1 MNFSDS
7 EIIASVMKEADFDST
22 TDVKEADGIFVNTCS
37 IREHAEQRV
46 RKRLSE
52 LKSFKKKKPH
62 LLIGVLGCMAERLKD
77 QLLIDEKS
85 VDIIV
90 GPDAYR
96 DLPKLINTAN
106 EGQKAINVILS
117 ADETYADI
125 NPVRLGSNGV
135 SAFIS
140 IMRGCE
146 NFCAYCVVPYTRGKE
161 RSRNP
166 GTILNEARELFESGF
181 REITFLGQNVNSY
194 KWEGENKDFD
204 FPYLLEKAALINPLL
219 RIRFATSHPKDLS
232 DELLKIIAA
241 HPNICRSVHLPVQ
254 SGSSKILKLMNRK
267 YTREWYMERIEA
279 IRKYIPGCAISTD
292 IICGFSGET
301 DDDHHDTLSLMEWA
315 KFDYA
320 YMFKYSERPGTA
332 AAGKYKDDVPE
343 EVKSRRLQEVIELQQ
358 KLSHKS
364 NKRDVGKTFEVLVEN
379 ESRKSK
385 DFLSGRNSQNKVV
398 IFPRKNFKAGDYVN
412 VNVLRCT
419 AATLI
424 GDDAESFYM

>member
-1 MNFSDS
+1 
-7 EIIASVMKEADFDST
+7 
-22 TDVKEADGIFVNTCS
+22 
-37 IREHAEQRV
+37 
-46 RKRLSE
+46 
-52 LKSFKKKKPH
+52 
-62 LLIGVLGCMAERLKD
+62 MAERLKD
-77 QLLIDEKS
+77 QLLIDERS

-106 EGQKAINVILS
+106 DGQKAINVILS

-125 NPVRLGSNGV
+125 NPVRLGGNGV

-166 GTILNEARELFESGF
+166 ETILGEAKELFKKGYM
-181 REITFLGQNVNSY
+181 EITLLGQNVNSY
-194 KWEGENKDFD
+194 KWESENKNFA
-204 FPYLLEKAALINPLL
+204 FSYLLENAALIDPLL

-232 DELLKIIAA
+232 DELLKVIAA
-241 HPNICRSVHLPVQ
+241 HLNICHSIHLPVQ
-254 SGSSKILKLMNRK
+254 SGSSRILKMMNRK
-267 YTREWYMERIEA
+267 YTREWYMERIKA
-279 IRKYIPGCAISTD
+279 IRKYIPDCAISTD

-332 AAGKYKDDVPE
+332 AAGKYKDDVSE
-343 EVKSRRLQEVIELQQ
+343 EVKSKRLQEVIELQQ
-358 KLSHKS
+358 KLSHES
-364 NKRDVGKTFEVLVEN
+364 NKKDMGKTFEVLVEN

-412 VNVLRCT
+412 VNILRCT
-419 AATLI
+419 PATLI
-424 GDDAESFYM
+424 GENV

>member
-7 EIIASVMKEADFDST
+7 EIIASVMKDADFSST
-22 TDVKEADGIFVNTCS
+22 TDVKEADVIFVNTCS

-52 LKSFKKKKPH
+52 LKSYKKKKPH
-62 LLIGVLGCMAERLKD
+62 LLIGVLGCMAERLKE
-77 QLLIDEKS
+77 QLLIDERS
-85 VDIIV
+85 VDMIV

-96 DLPKLINTAN
+96 DLPKLINIAD
-106 EGQKAINVILS
+106 EGQKVINVILS

-146 NFCAYCVVPYTRGKE
+146 NYCAYCVVPYTRGKE

-166 GTILNEARELFESGF
+166 ETILSEAKELFKNGY
-181 REITFLGQNVNSY
+181 REITLLGQNVNSY
-194 KWEGENKDFD
+194 KWESNSFD
-204 FPYLLEKAALINPLL
+204 FPALLEKAALIDPLL

-232 DELLKIIAA
+232 NDLLKIISSY
-241 HPNICRSVHLPVQ
+241 PNICSSIHLPVQ
-254 SGSSKILKLMNRK
+254 SGSTRILKMMNRK
-267 YTREWYMERIEA
+267 YTREWYMDRIEA
-279 IRKYIPGCAISTD
+279 IREYIPGCAISTD
-292 IICGFSGET
+292 IICGFSTET
-301 DDDHHDTLSLMEWA
+301 DDDHNDTLSLMEWA

-343 EVKSRRLQEVIELQQ
+343 VVKSKRLQEVIELQQ
-358 KLSHKS
+358 KLSHES
-364 NKRDVGKTFEVLVEN
+364 NKQDVGNTFELLAEGV
-379 ESRKSK
+379 SRKSK
-385 DFLSGRNSQNKVV
+385 DFLSGRNSQNKVI
-398 IFPRKNFKAGDYVN
+398 IFPKKNFKAGDYVN
-412 VNVLRCT
+412 VKVIRCT
-419 AATLI
+419 PATLI
-424 GDDAESFYM
+424 GEDI